1 MNMPRM
7 KILNSVE
14 QEEFDVPPIFN
25 SVHRKRYFDF
35 PIKIYHIAE
44 NFRTP
49 TNRVYFLIGCG
60 YFKATKKFFPA
71 PKFHQRDVD
80 YVAKE
85 LGFLISDI
93 FPATYDKQT
102 RLRHQKQILDFYG
115 FKPFGEEAKLFI
127 CREIEGMAHSHLR
140 PKFILFRAVDILVR
154 EKFEVPRYFQL
165 AEIIL
170 KAINSRKKSLSMIIE
185 KALNPETKKLLDS
198 FLIQST
204 SLDGGPSPSKTTAY
218 KLTLLKKLSQST
230 KPSKIKKRVSD
241 LQLIRDLY
249 FNLQPILNVLN
260 LNYEGIRYFAHSV
273 IKSEIFQVA
282 RRADEDRYLH
292 MIAFIA
298 HQYFRLQDN
307 LVDSLL
313 SSLQSYLNSSHREHK
328 EKCYEHR
335 QQKDQSIKEFV
346 NCLDEG
352 FFDVLTVIKAIIEN
366 ENLGDDEKIQKIKAI
381 LIEKGPTRKYVE
393 EWLAPLKKELEGEL
407 KETDYYRILEAR
419 SKQIQNRISPILK
432 EISFQEE
439 QAAEKLME
447 AIRFFKDKGGTIDAT
462 APTDFLK
469 PEEREAMEGDDG
481 KFRVSLYKAFLFIHV
496 KGAIKSGTLN
506 LQHSYKYR
514 TLDHYL
520 INRKRWQKE
529 KEILLERAGL
539 QKFSSVERVLKE
551 LEQMLHTQYVKTNQN
566 ILKGK
571 NKYVTFTKDESI
583 RINTPKQDDHE
594 IAPEPLHEFFP
605 EKQYIS
611 LLEVL
616 FTVNKFSGFLN
627 EFQHWQQRYN
637 RPKPPPKTFF
647 AGIVGLGCGIGT
659 RKIAKISREINEA
672 ELDHTVNWYFSGE
685 NTLAANDK
693 VLRFMD
699 RMELPN
705 IYRNSMR
712 SLHTSSDG
720 QKFEVRADSLN
731 ANYSFKYFGKGQGV
745 SVYSFIDERNLLF
758 YSTVISSAERESAYV
773 IDGLMHNDVIKS
785 DIHSTDSHGFSEII
799 FGVMHL
805 LGFSYAPRIK
815 GLKRQRLYCFKSR
828 KGFDRSWFKVVPSGY
843 IDEQLIGE
851 NWDDIIRFITT
862 IKIKEATASDLFRR
876 LNSYSKQHSLYR
888 SLKVFG
894 KIIKSIF
901 ILRYIDDLELRQ
913 AIEKQ
918 LNKIESSHRFSRAIS
933 VGNPREFTQAEK
945 SEQEIAEGCKRLIKN
960 AIICWNYL
968 YLTKKIDE
976 ANNQQSRESII
987 NALAAGSVVS
997 WQHINLLGEY
1007 DFSEEKLQDSVGI
1020 IAPKNLTAEAL

>member
-1 MNMPRM
+1 MPRM

-14 QEEFDVPPIFN
+14 QEEFDLPPIFN

-35 PIKIYHIAE
+35 STKIHQIAE
-44 NFRTP
+44 SFRTP

-60 YFKATKKFFPA
+60 YFKATKKFFPTQ
-71 PKFHQRDVD
+71 KFHQEDVD

-93 FPATYDKQT
+93 SPATYDKQT

-115 FKPFGEEAKLFI
+115 FKPFEDEAKLFI
-127 CREIEGMAHSHLR
+127 CREIEGMARSHLR

-170 KAINSRKKSLSMIIE
+170 RAINSRKKSLSKIIE
-185 KALNPETKKLLDS
+185 QALNLETKKLLDS
-198 FLIQST
+198 FLIQNT
-204 SLDGGPSPSKTTAY
+204 SLDGTPSPSKTAAY

-241 LQLIRDLY
+241 LELIRSLY

-260 LNYEGIRYFAHSV
+260 LSHEGIRYFAHSV

-292 MIAFIA
+292 IIAFIV

-313 SSLQSYLNSSHREHK
+313 SSLQSYVNSSHREHK
-328 EKCYEHR
+328 EKCYECR
-335 QQKDQSIKEFV
+335 QQKNQLIKGFV

-352 FFDVLTVIKAIIEN
+352 FFDVLAVIKAITEN
-366 ENLGDDEKIQKIKAI
+366 EALGDNEKIQKIKAI
-381 LIEKGPTRKYVE
+381 LIEKGPARNHAK
-393 EWLAPLKKELEGEL
+393 EWLTPLKKELEGEL
-407 KETDYYRILEAR
+407 KETDYYRILEAK
-419 SKQIQNRISPILK
+419 SKQIQSRISPILK

-439 QAAEKLME
+439 KSSEKLMK
-447 AIRFFKDKGGTIDAT
+447 ALRFFKDKGGTIDAT
-462 APTDFLK
+462 APIEFLK
-469 PEEREAMEGDDG
+469 PEEKEAIEGDDG

-496 KGAIKSGTLN
+496 QGAIKSGTLN

-520 INRKRWQKE
+520 IDRERWQKE

-539 QKFSSVERVLKE
+539 QGFSGVEKVLKE
-551 LEQMLHTQYVKTNQN
+551 LEQMLHTQYVKTNRN
-566 ILKGK
+566 IIEGK
-571 NKYVTFTKDESI
+571 NTYVTFAKDESI
-583 RINTPKQDDHE
+583 RISTPKKENQK
-594 IAPEPLHEFFP
+594 IIPEPLHEFFP
-605 EKQYIS
+605 ERQYIS

-627 EFQHWQQRYN
+627 EFQHWQQKHN
-637 RPKPPPKTFF
+637 RLKPPPKTFF

-659 RKIAKISREINEA
+659 HKIARISREINEA
-672 ELDHTVNWYFSGE
+672 ELDHTVNWYFTRE
-685 NTLAANDK
+685 NILAANDK
-693 VLRFMD
+693 VLHFMD

-705 IYRNSMR
+705 IYRNSME

-773 IDGLMHNDVIKS
+773 IDGLMHNDVVKS
-785 DIHSTDSHGFSEII
+785 DIHSTDTHGFSEII

-815 GLKRQRLYCFKSR
+815 GLKRQQLYYFKGQKES
-828 KGFDRSWFKVVPSGY
+828 DRSWFKIIPSGY
-843 IDEQLIGE
+843 IDEQLVVE
-851 NWDDIIRFITT
+851 NWDDILRFITT

-888 SLKVFG
+888 TLKAFG
-894 KIIKSIF
+894 KITKSIF

-933 VGNPREFTQAEK
+933 VGSPREFTQAEK

-960 AIICWNYL
+960 TIICWNYL
-968 YLTKKIDE
+968 YLTQKIDE
-976 ANNQQSRESII
+976 ADSQESRESII
-987 NALAAGSVVS
+987 NALTAGSIVS

-1020 IAPKNLTAEAL
+1020 RTPKNFTTEAL